1 MVNLGTSLVVQCL
14 GVHLPIKGEGV
25 PFLVREDPTCHGAT
39 KLCYTATEASTLEPT
54 LSIKRSHHTEKPKH
68 CGGKDPAEPKINEK
82 ENWQKKATLKFRVST
97 ESNNK
102 IENKGLYN
110 QYIAIILSVQLPL
123 KVEEEK
129 KHKSSEVEI
138 SENIC
143 DAADES
149 RLFQQRKSGGNSNQ

>member
-1 MVNLGTSLVVQCL
+1 M
-14 GVHLPIKGEGV
+14 
-25 PFLVREDPTCHGAT
+25 FL
-39 KLCYTATEASTLEPT
+39 S
-54 LSIKRSHHTEKPKH
+54 
-68 CGGKDPAEPKINEK
+68 
-82 ENWQKKATLKFRVST
+82 LKFRANT

-110 QYIAIILSVQLPL
+110 KEVTNILSVKLSL

-129 KHKSSEVEI
+129 KHKSSEVEV

-149 RLFQQRKSGGNSNQ
+149 GLFQQRKIGGNSNQEFPAMQNEGSDR

>member
-1 MVNLGTSLVVQCL
+1 M
-14 GVHLPIKGEGV
+14 
-25 PFLVREDPTCHGAT
+25 
-39 KLCYTATEASTLEPT
+39 
-54 LSIKRSHHTEKPKH
+54 
-68 CGGKDPAEPKINEK
+68 
-82 ENWQKKATLKFRVST
+82 ST

-110 QYIAIILSVQLPL
+110 KEVANILSVKLSL

-129 KHKSSEVEI
+129 KHKSSEVEV

-149 RLFQQRKSGGNSNQ
+149 ELFQ

>member
-1 MVNLGTSLVVQCL
+1 M
-14 GVHLPIKGEGV
+14 
-25 PFLVREDPTCHGAT
+25 FL
-39 KLCYTATEASTLEPT
+39 S
-54 LSIKRSHHTEKPKH
+54 
-68 CGGKDPAEPKINEK
+68 
-82 ENWQKKATLKFRVST
+82 LKFRVST

-129 KHKSSEVEI
+129 KHKSSEVEL

-149 RLFQQRKSGGNSNQ
+149 GLFQRRKSGGNSNQEFPAMHNEGSDR

>member
-1 MVNLGTSLVVQCL
+1 M
-14 GVHLPIKGEGV
+14 
-25 PFLVREDPTCHGAT
+25 
-39 KLCYTATEASTLEPT
+39 
-54 LSIKRSHHTEKPKH
+54 
-68 CGGKDPAEPKINEK
+68 
-82 ENWQKKATLKFRVST
+82 ST

-110 QYIAIILSVQLPL
+110 HYIAIILSVKLPL

-149 RLFQQRKSGGNSNQ
+149 GLFQQRKSGGNSNQEFPAMPNEGSDR

>member
-1 MVNLGTSLVVQCL
+1 M
-14 GVHLPIKGEGV
+14 
-25 PFLVREDPTCHGAT
+25 
-39 KLCYTATEASTLEPT
+39 
-54 LSIKRSHHTEKPKH
+54 
-68 CGGKDPAEPKINEK
+68 
-82 ENWQKKATLKFRVST
+82 ST

-102 IENKGLYN
+102 IENKDLYN
-110 QYIAIILSVQLPL
+110 QYTAIILSVKLPL

-149 RLFQQRKSGGNSNQ
+149 GLFQRRKSGGNNKQAFPAMENKGSHR